1 MEDPELTLTFSR
13 LLMSV
18 KREEH
23 SRIQIK
29 PSFLVI
35 SLVNSPMLG
44 SAANAEDVDTTNNT
58 VIAMADLPDAFTCR
72 AAL

>member
-1 MEDPELTLTFSR
+1 
-13 LLMSV
+13 
-18 KREEH
+18 
-23 SRIQIK
+23 
-29 PSFLVI
+29 
-35 SLVNSPMLG
+35 VNSPMLG